1 MYVSAG
7 EQLGLILIIILRSLP
22 CLFGNTFTM
31 VEEKFEFYS
40 SEMLQNEGFLLIVT
54 YQGRPTPYARYP
66 AVGVITRSSRSE
78 KKQVFPQK

>member
-40 SEMLQNEGFLLIVT
+40 SEMLQNEGFLLISGEYVHH
-54 YQGRPTPYARYP
+54 G
-66 AVGVITRSSRSE
+66 
-78 KKQVFPQK
+78 